1 MICEENGQI
10 IVDELRPMSEH
21 LMDGAYILVWHKDG
35 EAFREAFYFESGFY
49 IINGIQVH
57 HSDLIGWI
65 PMPIYRPKDEK

>member
-35 EAFREAFYFESGFY
+35 EA
-49 IINGIQVH
+49 
-57 HSDLIGWI
+57 IGWI
-65 PMPIYRPKDEK
+65 PMPIYRSKDGE